1 MSDSAAVMH
10 GIYLDHFSTTPVDP
24 GVLDYYCQILK
35 GNYGNP
41 SSVDHDFGSAAARLV
56 KASREKIADLIA
68 CDPGEITFTSG
79 ATESISL
86 FLQGFATAQSA
97 RLGRKLKVITS
108 PIEHPAVLENLQ
120 ALQAAGSIELA
131 TLRVD
136 QQGRINL
143 NQLENLAKSGVDLI
157 CNMAVNNETGNIYPT
172 DRIAA
177 IVSEHRAL
185 YFCDATQA
193 IGKIPFSL
201 ASLPDTVV
209 AFSGHKFY
217 APKGIGVLV
226 ADKAIPIKPLFYGGG
241 QQRSLRPGTINAPLI
256 AALAHALQIACEQ
269 QGADAQ
275 RISGLRDLLQTKLAT
290 LFPQLVVN
298 GDREKRVAGALHISL
313 PGLNNKQLITR
324 IRDRLA
330 ISTGAACSS
339 GSERPSHVLKAMG
352 LSPEVI
358 EGALRISLGRFT
370 TEMEILQCL
379 DVFRSK
385 ASQPSTQPSRSVT

>member
-1 MSDSAAVMH
+1 MSDSEAVRH
-10 GIYLDHFSTTPVDP
+10 GIYLDYFSTTPVDP
-24 GVLDYYCQILK
+24 RVLDYYCQILK
-35 GNYGNP
+35 ENYGNP

-86 FLQGFATAQSA
+86 FLQGFAAAQLV

-108 PIEHPAVLENLQ
+108 PIEHPAVLENLH
-120 ALQAAGSIELA
+120 ALQAAGSIDLA
-131 TLRVD
+131 TLDVD
-136 QQGRINL
+136 QHGRINL
-143 NQLENLAKSGVDLI
+143 HQLENLAKSGVDLF

-177 IVSEHRAL
+177 IASEHRAL

-226 ADKAIPIKPLFYGGG
+226 ADKSIPVKPLFFGGG

-256 AALAHALQIACEQ
+256 AALGFALQIACEEQ
-269 QGADAQ
+269 EIEAH
-275 RISGLRDLLQTKLAT
+275 RTRSLRDLLQNKLASQ
-290 LFPQLVVN
+290 LPQLVVN
-298 GDREKRVAGALHISL
+298 GDLENRVAGALHVSL
-313 PGLNNKQLITR
+313 PGLNNKQLIAR
-324 IRDRLA
+324 IRDEIA

-339 GSERPSHVLKAMG
+339 GSERPSQVLKAMR
-352 LSPEVI
+352 LPKDLI
-358 EGALRISLGRFT
+358 EGALRISLGRFSS
-370 TEMEILQCL
+370 EHEIVVAAQ
-379 DVFRSK
+379 VIARENRTHP
-385 ASQPSTQPSRSVT
+385 APV